1 MVLPTKE
8 EIMNRTPHVVG
19 GGLGTIRKQAI
30 AKAEKAKRDA
40 VAANNKAALAA
51 LRKSVGK

>member
-19 GGLGTIRKQAI
+19 GGLGTFRKEGH
-30 AKAEKAKRDA
+30 AKALAAARAERDA
-40 VAANNKAALAA
+40 RTKAALQA
-51 LRKSVGK
+51 LAKSVAK